1 MRGLYSYFLVILLV
15 FTSCK
20 KDTVDGSSMKTFQAS
35 INEMSTSLSTL
46 EQTKFNE
53 ALYILKTFGV
63 EGKTDIQKLD
73 ALAKLINGKKVP
85 EIFTMA
91 DGVAQKNNVEWSS
104 TSPPD
109 LGNMNIFQ
117 NITATEVDPNDIKAS
132 ALNILITPIDG
143 SGASGA
149 RALRVTPRL
158 VDEAGTPI
166 EFSNAG
172 LETIMEVYSNG
183 EKLLTAKNLMS
194 SNEFK
199 GFYLKVDV
207 LPADKIVD
215 SKIDIKVSV
224 KTTKKIHQLLKAGVL
239 VNKESLKPEK
249 EETSE
254 EEKKEK
260 EESKN
265 STDSETGENTENK
278 DQNSSSPSSTTSSA
292 PKVKP
297 EAVVDKFLNRI
308 GNQSLRSAYE
318 LVDNPNWGSYDKF
331 SNPNTGFGAVK
342 SVEVKNISVKS
353 SSDKAAT
360 VNAVYQ
366 IVDKEGKSIM
376 LNVSYGL
383 KQVDDSWKIS
393 SYKVNSSEKK

>member
-85 EIFTMA
+85 EIFAMA

-132 ALNILITPIDG
+132 GLNILITPIDG
-143 SGASGA
+143 NGASGA

-224 KTTKKIHQLLKAGVL
+224 KTTKKTHQLLKAGVL
-239 VNKESLKPEK
+239 VNKESLKPT
-249 EETSE
+249 EETTE

-260 EESKN
+260 EETKT
-265 STDSETGENTENK
+265 STDSETGETTENK
-278 DQNSSSPSSTTSSA
+278 DQNTSSPSSTTSSA

-331 SNPNTGFGAVK
+331 SNSTTGFGAVK

-353 SSDKAAT
+353 SSDKAAS

>member
-63 EGKTDIQKLD
+63 EGNTDIQKLD

-85 EIFTMA
+85 EIFAMA

-132 ALNILITPIDG
+132 GLNIQITPIDG
-143 SGASGA
+143 NGASGA

-158 VDEAGTPI
+158 VDESGNPI

-172 LETIMEVYSNG
+172 LETIIEVYSNG

-224 KTTKKIHQLLKAGVL
+224 KTTKKTHQLLKAGVL

-278 DQNSSSPSSTTSSA
+278 DQNSSSSSTSSA

-353 SSDKAAT
+353 SSDKAAS

>member
-20 KDTVDGSSMKTFQAS
+20 KDTVDGSSMKAFQSS

-63 EGKTDIQKLD
+63 EGNTDLQKLD

-85 EIFTMA
+85 EIFAMA

-117 NITATEVDPNDIKAS
+117 NIIATEVEPNDITAS

-143 SGASGA
+143 NGVSGA
-149 RALRVTPRL
+149 RALRVAPRL
-158 VDEAGTPI
+158 VDDSGNPI

-207 LPADKIVD
+207 LPEDKIVD

-224 KTTKKIHQLLKAGVL
+224 KTTKKTYQLLKAGVL
-239 VNKESLKPEK
+239 VNKESLKPT
-249 EETSE
+249 EETTE

-260 EESKN
+260 EETKT
-265 STDSETGENTENK
+265 STDSETGETTENK
-278 DQNSSSPSSTTSSA
+278 DQNTSSPSSTTSSA

-331 SNPNTGFGAVK
+331 SNSTTGFGAVK
-342 SVEVKNISVKS
+342 SVEVKNISLKS
-353 SSDKAAT
+353 SSDKAAS

>member
-73 ALAKLINGKKVP
+73 ALAKLINGKKVS
-85 EIFTMA
+85 EIFAMA

-158 VDEAGTPI
+158 VDEAGNPI

-224 KTTKKIHQLLKAGVL
+224 KTTKKTYQLLKAGVL
-239 VNKESLKPEK
+239 VNKESLKPT
-249 EETSE
+249 EETTE

-260 EESKN
+260 EETKT
-265 STDSETGENTENK
+265 STDSETGETTENK
-278 DQNSSSPSSTTSSA
+278 DQNTSSPSSTTSSA

-297 EAVVDKFLNRI
+297 EVVVDKFLNRI
-308 GNQSLRSAYE
+308 GSQSLRSAYE

-353 SSDKAAT
+353 SSDKAAS

>member
-63 EGKTDIQKLD
+63 EGKTDIQKLE

-158 VDEAGTPI
+158 VDESGTPI

-215 SKIDIKVSV
+215 SKIDIKISV

-249 EETSE
+249 EDTA

-260 EESKN
+260 EETKN
-265 STDSETGENTENK
+265 STDSETGETTENK
-278 DQNSSSPSSTTSSA
+278 DQNSSSPSSTTSSS

-353 SSDKAAT
+353 SSDKAAS
-360 VNAVYQ
+360 VNAIYQ

>member
-63 EGKTDIQKLD
+63 EGNTDIQKLD

-85 EIFTMA
+85 EIFAMA

-117 NITATEVDPNDIKAS
+117 NIIATEVDPNDITAS

-143 SGASGA
+143 SAASGA

-158 VDEAGTPI
+158 VDDSGNPI

-207 LPADKIVD
+207 LSEDKIVD

-224 KTTKKIHQLLKAGVL
+224 KTTKKTYQLLKAGVL
-239 VNKESLKPEK
+239 VNKESLKPT
-249 EETSE
+249 EETTE

-260 EESKN
+260 EETKT
-265 STDSETGENTENK
+265 STDSETGETTENK
-278 DQNSSSPSSTTSSA
+278 DQNTSSLSSTTSSA

-353 SSDKAAT
+353 SSDKAAS

>member
-20 KDTVDGSSMKTFQAS
+20 KDTVDGSSMKAFQAS

-85 EIFTMA
+85 EIFAMA

-183 EKLLTAKNLMS
+183 
-194 SNEFK
+194 
-199 GFYLKVDV
+199 FYLKVDV

-224 KTTKKIHQLLKAGVL
+224 KTTKKTHQLLKAGVL

-278 DQNSSSPSSTTSSA
+278 DQNSTSSAASSA

-297 EAVVDKFLNRI
+297 EVVVDKFLNRI

-353 SSDKAAT
+353 SSDKAAS

-366 IVDKEGKSIM
+366 IIDKEGKSIM

>member
-1 MRGLYSYFLVILLV
+1 
-15 FTSCK
+15 
-20 KDTVDGSSMKTFQAS
+20 
-35 INEMSTSLSTL
+35 
-46 EQTKFNE
+46 
-53 ALYILKTFGV
+53 
-63 EGKTDIQKLD
+63 
-73 ALAKLINGKKVP
+73 
-85 EIFTMA
+85 MA

-224 KTTKKIHQLLKAGVL
+224 KTTKKTHQLLKAGVL

-249 EETSE
+249 EDTA

-260 EESKN
+260 EETKN
-265 STDSETGENTENK
+265 STDSETGETIENK
-278 DQNSSSPSSTTSSA
+278 DQNSSSPSSTTSSS

-297 EAVVDKFLNRI
+297 EAVVDKFLNRT

-353 SSDKAAT
+353 SSDKAASI
-360 VNAVYQ
+360 NAVYQ
-366 IVDKEGKSIM
+366 IVDKEGKSII

>member
-63 EGKTDIQKLD
+63 EGKTDIQKLE

-85 EIFTMA
+85 EIFAMA
-91 DGVAQKNNVEWSS
+91 DGVAQKNNIEWSS

-132 ALNILITPIDG
+132 GLNILITPIDG
-143 SGASGA
+143 NGVSGA
-149 RALRVTPRL
+149 RALRVAPRL
-158 VDEAGTPI
+158 VDESGNPI

-207 LPADKIVD
+207 LPVDKIID

-224 KTTKKIHQLLKAGVL
+224 KTTKKTHQLLKAGVL

-249 EETSE
+249 EETA

-260 EESKN
+260 EETKT
-265 STDSETGENTENK
+265 STDSETGETTENK
-278 DQNSSSPSSTTSSA
+278 DQNTSSSSTTSSA

-297 EAVVDKFLNRI
+297 EVVVDKFLNRI

-353 SSDKAAT
+353 SSDKAAS

>member
-1 MRGLYSYFLVILLV
+1 MRGLYSCFLVILLV

-85 EIFTMA
+85 EIFAMA

-224 KTTKKIHQLLKAGVL
+224 KTTKKTHQLLKAGVL

-265 STDSETGENTENK
+265 STDLETGENSENK
-278 DQNSSSPSSTTSSA
+278 DQNSSSSTSSA
-292 PKVKP
+292 SKVKP

-353 SSDKAAT
+353 SSDKAAS

>member
-63 EGKTDIQKLD
+63 EGNTDIQKLE

-85 EIFTMA
+85 EIFAMA

-104 TSPPD
+104 ISPPD

-278 DQNSSSPSSTTSSA
+278 DQNSSSSTTSSV

-308 GNQSLRSAYE
+308 GNQNLRSAYE

-342 SVEVKNISVKS
+342 SVEVKNISAKS
-353 SSDKAAT
+353 SSDKAAS

>member
-1 MRGLYSYFLVILLV
+1 
-15 FTSCK
+15 
-20 KDTVDGSSMKTFQAS
+20 
-35 INEMSTSLSTL
+35 
-46 EQTKFNE
+46 
-53 ALYILKTFGV
+53 
-63 EGKTDIQKLD
+63 
-73 ALAKLINGKKVP
+73 
-85 EIFTMA
+85 MA

-104 TSPPD
+104 ISPPD

-278 DQNSSSPSSTTSSA
+278 DQNSSSSTTSSV

-308 GNQSLRSAYE
+308 GNQNLRSAYE

-342 SVEVKNISVKS
+342 SVEVKNISAKS
-353 SSDKAAT
+353 SSDKAAS

>member
-1 MRGLYSYFLVILLV
+1 
-15 FTSCK
+15 
-20 KDTVDGSSMKTFQAS
+20 
-35 INEMSTSLSTL
+35 
-46 EQTKFNE
+46 
-53 ALYILKTFGV
+53 
-63 EGKTDIQKLD
+63 
-73 ALAKLINGKKVP
+73 
-85 EIFTMA
+85 
-91 DGVAQKNNVEWSS
+91 
-104 TSPPD
+104 
-109 LGNMNIFQ
+109 MNIFQ

-132 ALNILITPIDG
+132 GLNILITPIDG
-143 SGASGA
+143 NGASGA
-149 RALRVTPRL
+149 RVLRVTPRL

-207 LPADKIVD
+207 LPEDKIVD

-224 KTTKKIHQLLKAGVL
+224 KTTKKTYQLLKAGVL
-239 VNKESLKPEK
+239 VNKESLKPT
-249 EETSE
+249 EETTE

-260 EESKN
+260 EETKT
-265 STDSETGENTENK
+265 STDSETGETTENK
-278 DQNSSSPSSTTSSA
+278 DQNTSSPSSTTSSA

-331 SNPNTGFGAVK
+331 SNSTTGFGAVK

-353 SSDKAAT
+353 SSDKAAS

>member
-63 EGKTDIQKLD
+63 EGKTDIQKLE

-158 VDEAGTPI
+158 VDESGTPI

-249 EETSE
+249 EDTA

-260 EESKN
+260 EETKN
-265 STDSETGENTENK
+265 STDSETGETTENK
-278 DQNSSSPSSTTSSA
+278 DQNSSSPSSTTSSS

-353 SSDKAAT
+353 SSDKAAS
-360 VNAVYQ
+360 VNAIYQ

>member
-1 MRGLYSYFLVILLV
+1 
-15 FTSCK
+15 
-20 KDTVDGSSMKTFQAS
+20 MKTFQAS

-85 EIFTMA
+85 EIFAMA

-132 ALNILITPIDG
+132 GLNILITPIDG

-158 VDEAGTPI
+158 VDESGNPI

-183 EKLLTAKNLMS
+183 EKLLMAKNLMS

-224 KTTKKIHQLLKAGVL
+224 KTTKKTHQLLKAGVL

-249 EETSE
+249 EETA

-260 EESKN
+260 EESKT

-278 DQNSSSPSSTTSSA
+278 DQNSTSSAVSSA

-353 SSDKAAT
+353 SSDKAAS

>member
-63 EGKTDIQKLD
+63 EGNTDIQKLE

-85 EIFTMA
+85 EIFAMA

-143 SGASGA
+143 NVASGA
-149 RALRVTPRL
+149 RALRVAPRL
-158 VDEAGTPI
+158 VDESGNPI

-224 KTTKKIHQLLKAGVL
+224 KTTKKTHQLLKAGVL

-278 DQNSSSPSSTTSSA
+278 DQNTSSPSSTTSSA

-297 EAVVDKFLNRI
+297 EVVVDKFLNRI

-353 SSDKAAT
+353 SSDKAAS

>member
-63 EGKTDIQKLD
+63 EGNTDIQKLE

-85 EIFTMA
+85 EIFAMA

-104 TSPPD
+104 ISPPD

-224 KTTKKIHQLLKAGVL
+224 KTTKKTHQLLKAGVL

-278 DQNSSSPSSTTSSA
+278 DQNSSSSSSSTSSA

-297 EAVVDKFLNRI
+297 EAVVDKFLNRV
-308 GNQSLRSAYE
+308 GSQSLRSAYE

-342 SVEVKNISVKS
+342 SVEVKNISMKS
-353 SSDKAAT
+353 SSDKAAS

>member
-1 MRGLYSYFLVILLV
+1 MLLV

-35 INEMSTSLSTL
+35 INEM

-63 EGKTDIQKLD
+63 EGNTDIQKLE

-85 EIFTMA
+85 EIFAMA

-224 KTTKKIHQLLKAGVL
+224 KTTKKTHQLLKAGVL

-265 STDSETGENTENK
+265 STDSETGENNENK
-278 DQNSSSPSSTTSSA
+278 DQNSSSSSTSSA

-353 SSDKAAT
+353 SSDKAAS

>member
-20 KDTVDGSSMKTFQAS
+20 KDTVDGSSMKAFQSS

-63 EGKTDIQKLD
+63 EGNTDIQKLD

-85 EIFTMA
+85 EIFAMA

-117 NITATEVDPNDIKAS
+117 NITATEVDPNDITAS

-143 SGASGA
+143 SAASGA

-158 VDEAGTPI
+158 VDGSGNPI

-207 LPADKIVD
+207 LPEDKIVD

-224 KTTKKIHQLLKAGVL
+224 KTTKKTYQLLKAGVL

-278 DQNSSSPSSTTSSA
+278 DQNSSSSSITSSS

-318 LVDNPNWGSYDKF
+318 LVDNPKWGSYDKF

-353 SSDKAAT
+353 SSDKAAS

>member
-63 EGKTDIQKLD
+63 EGNTDIQKLE

-85 EIFTMA
+85 EIFAMA

-224 KTTKKIHQLLKAGVL
+224 KTTKKTHQLLKAGVL

-249 EETSE
+249 EDTA

-260 EESKN
+260 EETKN
-265 STDSETGENTENK
+265 STDSETGETIENK
-278 DQNSSSPSSTTSSA
+278 DQNSSSPSSTTSSS

-353 SSDKAAT
+353 SSDKAASI
-360 VNAVYQ
+360 NAVYQ
-366 IVDKEGKSIM
+366 IVDKEGKSII

>member
-1 MRGLYSYFLVILLV
+1 MRGLYSYFLVILFV

-85 EIFTMA
+85 EIFAMA

-224 KTTKKIHQLLKAGVL
+224 KTTKKTHQLLKAGVL

-278 DQNSSSPSSTTSSA
+278 DQNSTSSAASSA

-297 EAVVDKFLNRI
+297 EVVVDKFLNRI

-353 SSDKAAT
+353 SSDKAAS

-366 IVDKEGKSIM
+366 IIDKEGKSII